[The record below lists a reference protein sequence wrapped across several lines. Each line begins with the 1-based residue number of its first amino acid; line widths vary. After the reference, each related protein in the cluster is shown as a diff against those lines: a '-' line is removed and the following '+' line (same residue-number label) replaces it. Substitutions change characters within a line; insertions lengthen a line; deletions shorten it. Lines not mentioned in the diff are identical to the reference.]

1 MSFHYHRT
9 PGVVFVSLAI
19 LVSASALTL
28 PLFIISSV
36 LVFLG
41 FFGTSA
47 APAQQVGTYTYMRYT

>member
-19 LVSASALTL
+19 LDSTFALTL

-36 LVFLG
+36 
-41 FFGTSA
+41 
-47 APAQQVGTYTYMRYT
+47 